1 MKKVLKWLVAIAIAA
16 LAIFGIIMDLNKVDN
31 TDFYSA
37 SYNGWLRV
45 DGNRLVNQRG
55 KELQLIG
62 ISSHGIQWFNDLYTK
77 DNIAKLK
84 SEFGANIFRVAMYVD
99 ESDDGYVKNQE
110 LKEQLTKIVDDCI
123 ALDMYVIIDWH
134 ILKDNNPQTHKSEAI
149 AFFSEMAERY
159 AKNPNVIYEICNEP
173 NGDDVKWSSDIR
185 PYAQEVV
192 SAIRERSPDSIIIVG
207 TPRWSTELAAIVNEP
222 VDSHNIMYAI
232 HFYAGSHNQ
241 SLRDKIDS
249 FRDQNLAV
257 FVSEC
262 GMTDATGDG
271 DIYEEKFDRWMDYL
285 KDRKISW
292 LYWSFSDKDES
303 SALLKEEFKLGDDFM
318 EYLTPGAEH
327 LKTIM
332 KEWYN

>member
-1 MKKVLKWLVAIAIAA
+1 
-16 LAIFGIIMDLNKVDN
+16 
-31 TDFYSA
+31 
-37 SYNGWLRV
+37 
-45 DGNRLVNQRG
+45 
-55 KELQLIG
+55 
-62 ISSHGIQWFNDLYTK
+62 
-77 DNIAKLK
+77 
-84 SEFGANIFRVAMYVD
+84 
-99 ESDDGYVKNQE
+99 
-110 LKEQLTKIVDDCI
+110 
-123 ALDMYVIIDWH
+123 
-134 ILKDNNPQTHKSEAI
+134 
-149 AFFSEMAERY
+149 
-159 AKNPNVIYEICNEP
+159 
-173 NGDDVKWSSDIR
+173 
-185 PYAQEVV
+185 
-192 SAIRERSPDSIIIVG
+192 
-207 TPRWSTELAAIVNEP
+207 
-222 VDSHNIMYAI
+222 MYAI